1 MLARRRTTIQ
11 DQGSPSNFFERIQSD
26 SFGRKQSI
34 FDADV
39 NEKYKR

>member
-11 DQGSPSNFFERIQSD
+11 DQESPSNFFERIRSD
-26 SFGRKQSI
+26 SFRKQSI